1 MQCKECGELAKDHTL
16 RYCENCGAKMPT
28 PPPGAIRRTGT
39 RAAIQTSG
47 RTRSTG
53 AARAVSAPDPGD
65 DTVPDPRP
73 VVSARDA
80 DESTDPGKPASPPYD
95 GPVWLAHVPGHSP
108 SVLGVGLLAV
118 ALVLSILPFFAGVGP
133 FWSSVVFAGGWLVTA
148 RELRAA
154 SVKHPLVDW
163 VPDTLLRPAVPALY
177 AVMLVGLAIR
187 MLGIGLTP
195 VLWLGGA
202 ALIGFDQYRKVY
214 AGEDGWSRLF
224 EPRQLVRGLAPVGLG
239 GVALCLTTL
248 FLTWMPVATTPARST
263 GPVPMAPPEL
273 HVVDAP
279 RPSDDVVYS
288 LFEESYDKGWDQ
300 PCSVAMEML
309 LLAVL
314 GLMALRPEVPRPDWL
329 RFSPIAVVV
338 LGLVWTLV
346 HGRLLP
352 GPLLFLAGL
361 AAAGFA
367 SVYGAFSRQ
376 A

>member
-1 MQCKECGELAKDHTL
+1 MQCTECGELAKDHTL

-28 PPPGAIRRTGT
+28 PPPGGIRRTQT
-39 RAAIQTSG
+39 RAAVQTSG
-47 RTRSTG
+47 RSRSTG
-53 AARAVSAPDPGD
+53 ALPAARAEVDPGEDTTPDP
-65 DTVPDPRP
+65 VPPMMK
-73 VVSARDA
+73 AR
-80 DESTDPGKPASPPYD
+80 STETGRPASPPYD
-95 GPVWLAHVPGHSP
+95 GPVWLAPVPGHSP

-133 FWSSVVFAGGWLVTA
+133 FWSAVVFAGGWLVTA

-154 SVKHPLVDW
+154 SVTNPLVDW
-163 VPDTLLRPAVPALY
+163 VPDSLLRPAVPALY
-177 AVMLVGLAIR
+177 AVVTAGLALR
-187 MLGIGLTP
+187 MLGVGLTP

-214 AGEDGWSRLF
+214 AGEDGFSRLF

-239 GVALCLTTL
+239 GVALCLL
-248 FLTWMPVATTPARST
+248 ALYFTWMPVATPAHGSA
-263 GPVPMAPPEL
+263 PVPQGPPEL
-273 HVVDAP
+273 RVVDAP
-279 RPSDDVVYS
+279 RPVENDIYS
-288 LFEESYDKGWDQ
+288 LFDESVEKGWDQ
-300 PCSVAMEML
+300 PFSVAMEML

-314 GLMALRPEVPRPDWL
+314 GLMALRPEVQRPGWL

-346 HGRLLP
+346 SGRLLP
-352 GPLLFLAGL
+352 GPLLFLVGL